1 MFEGLVQ
8 ELPTAALWVPF
19 AVVLIGSALQVATG
33 VGLGLIAAPAMLF
46 ILDGPAAVQTAIIL
60 NLTLT
65 ALLLPFEIGYVA
77 FSRLF
82 TISKWALIGI
92 PLGGLL
98 LIAVGNTSL
107 KLISGTVV
115 VMAVVQ
121 LRFFPLPILQSPNQL
136 RWLSRIGG
144 AVSGGMTGALA
155 APGPVALWALLSSG
169 LEAAA
174 VRATL
179 RAYFLFAYIVA
190 LAVSLALAGSSARIW
205 ATSLVL
211 LPAVV
216 LGIGAG
222 FAGRRSLGPAALRT
236 TLELVLAAMGLSL
249 LVKGLSDAGGF

>member
-1 MFEGLVQ
+1 MIEGLLA
-8 ELPTAALWVPF
+8 ELPGAMLWVPF
-19 AVVLIGSALQVATG
+19 VVVLIGSALQVATG

-46 ILDGPAAVQTAIIL
+46 VLDGPAAVQTAIIL

-65 ALLLPFEIGYVA
+65 ALLLPFELGYVA
-77 FSRLF
+77 YSRLF
-82 TISKWALIGI
+82 AISRWALIGI
-92 PLGGLL
+92 PVGGLL
-98 LIAVGNTSL
+98 LLAIGNTSL
-107 KLISGTVV
+107 KLVCGTVV
-115 VMAVVQ
+115 VLAVIQ
-121 LRFFPLPILQSPNQL
+121 LRFFPLPLLQTPEQQ
-136 RWLSRIGG
+136 RWLNRVGG

-169 LEAAA
+169 LDASS

-190 LAVSLALAGSSARIW
+190 FVVSLALIGSSFRIW

-222 FAGRRSLGPAALRT
+222 LAGRRSLTTTALRGI
-236 TLELVLAAMGLSL
+236 LELVLLAMGVSL
-249 LVKGLSDAGGF
+249 LVKGVSDAGGF

>member
-1 MFEGLVQ
+1 MIEGLLA
-8 ELPTAALWVPF
+8 ELPVSALWIPF
-19 AVVLIGSALQVATG
+19 VVVFIGSALQVATG

-46 ILDGPAAVQTAIIL
+46 VLDGPAAVQTAIIL

-65 ALLLPFEIGYVA
+65 ALLLPFELGYVA

-82 TISKWALIGI
+82 AISRWALLGVPI
-92 PLGGLL
+92 GGLL
-98 LIAVGNTSL
+98 LMAVGNTSL
-107 KLISGTVV
+107 KLICGVV
-115 VMAVVQ
+115 VVLAVIQ
-121 LRFFPLPILQSPNQL
+121 LRFFPLPLLQSPVQQ
-136 RWLSRIGG
+136 RWLNRIGG
-144 AVSGGMTGALA
+144 TVSGGMTGALA

-169 LEAAA
+169 LDASS

-190 LAVSLALAGSSARIW
+190 FAVSLALVGSHFRIW

-222 FAGRRSLGPAALRT
+222 ILGRRSLGTAALRT
-236 TLELVLAAMGLSL
+236 ILEIVLLAMGLSL